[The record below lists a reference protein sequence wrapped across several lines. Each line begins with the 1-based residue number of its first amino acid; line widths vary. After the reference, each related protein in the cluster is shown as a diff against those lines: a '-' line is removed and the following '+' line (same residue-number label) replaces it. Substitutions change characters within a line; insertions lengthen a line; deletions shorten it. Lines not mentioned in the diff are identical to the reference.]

1 MASGDK
7 RCTGARVKLACYFA
21 GLITLQLLPLSV
33 HAGVFGEGYSSSAPG
48 TPASISYRIF
58 TIYTRQEVCE
68 ESATPSELR
77 ILPNPILLKIGDR
90 IHRSNTD
97 SQVSELVVEAY
108 GPSGEFIPAVPII
121 VSTVDVQNVT
131 STRADLDYLEA
142 VKPGEDD
149 LEVSWACPEPTGRG
163 VAAQVRIIVSD

>member
-1 MASGDK
+1 MK
-7 RCTGARVKLACYFA
+7 IACYFA
-21 GLITLQLLPLSV
+21 VLITLPLLPISV

-48 TPASISYRIF
+48 KPASISYRIF

-68 ESATPSELR
+68 ESTTPSELH
-77 ILPNPILLKIGDR
+77 ILPNPILLKTGDR

-108 GPSGEFIPAVPII
+108 GPNGEFIPSVPII

-131 STRADLDYLEA
+131 ATRSDLDYLEA
-142 VKPGEDD
+142 VKPGEDE